1 MSFGFTHLFT
11 TVCYEILRLKMV
23 LSTQYQEDM
32 LCVDRIFEILYQIW
46 KQKRT
51 SLFFITPRRPL
62 KCVEVSELLNAVDPV
77 IFSFTSFFQNWK
89 KTIQIIA
96 FHVTQCV
103 ADLSINCWNFFC
115 SANQIHLKW
124 NLAEDETTN
133 WSNNE
138 FGTEEEDHWKTAFL
152 SSSPRLSLSEPY
164 GFTF

>member
-1 MSFGFTHLFT
+1 MTCCWQNLWNSLSD
-11 TVCYEILRLKMV
+11 LKTKAQFIVFHHTEEAPKMRRSV
-23 LSTQYQEDM
+23 WITKCNRACNFLIQ
-32 LCVDRIFEILYQIW
+32 
-46 KQKRT
+46 
-51 SLFFITPRRPL
+51 LFFPKL
-62 KCVEVSELLNAVDPV
+62 KKS
-77 IFSFTSFFQNWK
+77 
-89 KTIQIIA
+89 IQIIP
-96 FHVTQCV
+96 FHITQCV
-103 ADLSINCWNFFC
+103 ADLSINCWNFFR

>member
-1 MSFGFTHLFT
+1 ML
-11 TVCYEILRLKMV
+11 
-23 LSTQYQEDM
+23 LSTQYQAI
-32 LCVDRIFEILYQIW
+32 LCVDSRISEILYQIW
-46 KQKRT
+46 KQKR
-51 SLFFITPRRPL
+51 SLLFFIAMRRPL

-77 IFSFTSFFQNWK
+77 IFSFTVFWELKNYSNYTVPCYAMCCWFVDKLFK
-89 KTIQIIA
+89 L
-96 FHVTQCV
+96 FH
-103 ADLSINCWNFFC
+103 

>member
-1 MSFGFTHLFT
+1 
-11 TVCYEILRLKMV
+11 
-23 LSTQYQEDM
+23 M

-46 KQKRT
+46 KQKRS

-77 IFSFTSFFQNWK
+77 IFSFTSSFLRLK
-89 KTIQIIA
+89 KKKLFKIIP
-96 FHVTQCV
+96 FNVTQCV
-103 ADLSINCWNFFC
+103 ADLSINCWNFFR